1 MSRLLS
7 TVILLIFL
15 LCISQ
20 FFFATAKSLLKHKKT
35 HKTTTST
42 SFISIP
48 LMKNK
53 WDMPTKKKFFEFLS
67 ESHNYLVSKEVDSL
81 LETKI
86 EKKARRASK
95 SATSD
100 KKSINLYNFKNT
112 QVFTIFEFIDNIV
125 KIVYWASWHG

>member
-7 TVILLIFL
+7 TVILLITL

-20 FFFATAKSLLKHKKT
+20 FFFATAKSLLKRKKS
-35 HKTTTST
+35 HKTTAPT

-67 ESHNYLVSKEVDSL
+67 ESHSYLVSKEIDSL
-81 LETKI
+81 LATKT
-86 EKKARRASK
+86 EKKARKAK

-100 KKSINLYNFKNT
+100 KKSISLYNFKNT
-112 QVFTIFEFIDNIV
+112 QVFLFF
-125 KIVYWASWHG
+125 SL